1 MKVLIAED
9 DEFLLKVYRMTLEQE
24 EFDVVIAEDG
34 EEALEQA
41 KKEKPDLILLDIL
54 MPKKDGFDVLK
65 ELKENKD
72 LKDIPVIILSNLGQE
87 ADIEKG
93 KALGAVDYIIKGD
106 VDIENVIQKVKKYD
120 RSK

>member
-1 MKVLIAED
+1 MKILIAED

-24 EFDVVIAEDG
+24 KFDVVIAKDG
-34 EEALEQA
+34 EEALKQA
-41 KKEKPDLILLDIL
+41 AKEKPDLILLDIL

-65 ELKENKD
+65 ELKENED

-93 KALGAVDYIIKGD
+93 KELGAVDYIIKGN

-120 RSK
+120 KKS

>member
-24 EFDVVIAEDG
+24 KFDVVIAEDG

-41 KKEKPDLILLDIL
+41 AKEKPDLILLDIL

-65 ELKENKD
+65 ELKENKG
-72 LKDIPVIILSNLGQE
+72 LKNIPVIILSNLGQT

-93 KALGAVDYIIKGD
+93 KELGAVDYIIKGD
-106 VDIENVIQKVKKYD
+106 VDIENVIKKVKKYEKK
-120 RSK
+120 S